1 MPQGGYGYGP
11 QGGAPQGG
19 YGYGA
24 PQGGP
29 GYGGYGPGYGQ
40 GMPYGPGPYDDYPEE
55 RDRGSKGG
63 FNPMNMMTAPMK
75 MFGGGNKNRD

>member
-1 MPQGGYGYGP
+1 
-11 QGGAPQGG
+11 
-19 YGYGA
+19 
-24 PQGGP
+24 
-29 GYGGYGPGYGQ
+29 
-40 GMPYGPGPYDDYPEE
+40 MPYGPGPYDDYPEE